1 LININEKEAETILI
15 DKIMTPLPLVVANSS
30 DTIFIISNLMKKRKV
45 GSIII
50 INQDEQNYPIGI
62 ITERDIVRRVISDN
76 KDPKYTKANEIMSKP
91 LITIET
97 NTFVDNVCVKM
108 VKNKIRRLPVVK
120 DKTLSGIVTITDI
133 IKYFHEKNK
142 ENSYIS
148 KAMIRYGKYWEE

>member
-1 LININEKEAETILI
+1 
-15 DKIMTPLPLVVANSS
+15 MTPLPLVVANSS
-30 DTIFIISNLMKKRKV
+30 DSIFVISNLMKERKV

-50 INQDEQNYPIGI
+50 INQYNQNYPIGI

-76 KDPKYTKANEIMSKP
+76 KDPKHTKAMEVMSTP
-91 LITIET
+91 LITTET
-97 NTFVDNVCVKM
+97 NTYVYDVSVKM

-120 DKTLSGIVTITDI
+120 DRTLSGIVTITDI

-142 ENSYIS
+142 ENNYLS